1 VPAAALSPVNFS
13 AAEQYRAPDGTRAPM
28 PHLSVKGRLQMIIL
42 TKLNDSPFVLNSD
55 LIETIEENP
64 DTTIKLTSKNIII
77 VKETMQQVV
86 DKVIEFRRATNG
98 LITVNALK

>member
-1 VPAAALSPVNFS
+1 
-13 AAEQYRAPDGTRAPM
+13 
-28 PHLSVKGRLQMIIL
+28 MIVL
-42 TKLNDSPFVLNSD
+42 TKLNDTPFVLNSD

-64 DTTIKLTSKNIII
+64 DTTIKLTSKNIVI

-86 DKVIEFRRATNG
+86 DKVIEFRRSTNG